1 VSTYREQRGQGD
13 FATRFAR
20 DVMLATPR
28 GVISETTVIN
38 PIRRSGRACFAE
50 AVERA
55 DVKRPAVVLDPD
67 APTLLAS
74 GHVSDAASAVA
85 LRARPIRG
93 ESVSAY
99 GGGWGNYWF
108 VGRGLPLGFMLCP

>member
-1 VSTYREQRGQGD
+1 MPTGIVTKAADSAEELPLSQGRHRAVTEVRGEQDIAFRVCS
-13 FATRFAR
+13 R
-20 DVMLATPR
+20 
-28 GVISETTVIN
+28 
-38 PIRRSGRACFAE
+38 IRFAE

-55 DVKRPAVVLDPD
+55 DVNRPAVVLDPD

-85 LRARPIRG
+85 LRARAIRG

-99 GGGWGNYWF
+99 GGGWGNY
-108 VGRGLPLGFMLCP
+108 